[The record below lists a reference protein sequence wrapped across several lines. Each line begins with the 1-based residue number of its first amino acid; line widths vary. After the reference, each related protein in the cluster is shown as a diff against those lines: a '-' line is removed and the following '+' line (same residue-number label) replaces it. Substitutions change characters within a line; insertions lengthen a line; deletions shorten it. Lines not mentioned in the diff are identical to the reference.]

1 MEDEWLNNMIVCY
14 FEWQV
19 FETIDDETILVWFQN
34 IQSRRFNSHL
44 IEAVVSGI
52 YILYFLKF

>member
-52 YILYFLKF
+52 YILYF